1 MSVRK
6 RPTGC
11 LGSSAC
17 RSPAIGAIRE
27 KQRFGSSLRNRSSG
41 RAARL
46 SDKCVIESAVSFG
59 CATQWIAYPFLGA
72 AEVAGPNIHL
82 TARPL
87 GVREGGVVSSATRWR
102 HSYPY
107 RHVRRLPVP
116 LSCRTRCVVALVEN
130 GFNTRVW
137 RRLVLFGS
145 MAKSVTRW
153 E

>member
-102 HSYPY
+102 HSYLTGMFGVCLSHC
-107 RHVRRLPVP
+107 HVGRGASWLWSKTV
-116 LSCRTRCVVALVEN
+116 LTL
-130 GFNTRVW
+130 GF
-137 RRLVLFGS
+137 GG
-145 MAKSVTRW
+145 A
-153 E
+153 